1 MKADFTELMASLP
14 LAASARYPHGT
25 PFVQALA
32 RGSMRVELFAPAA
45 AQLGVD
51 IQQPHPQDEL
61 YVVQRGSSGFWLD
74 GEVFQLKVGDV
85 LCVPAGKPHRFEN
98 FSDDFVTWVVFY
110 GPPGGEAP

>member
-51 IQQPHPQDEL
+51 IQQPHAQDEL
-61 YVVQRGSSGFWLD
+61 YVVQARFVRLLARWRGL
-74 GEVFQLKVGDV
+74 
-85 LCVPAGKPHRFEN
+85 AGQ
-98 FSDDFVTWVVFY
+98 
-110 GPPGGEAP
+110 GGRSCCSCPLANLTVSKISATIL

>member
-61 YVVQRGSSGFWLD
+61 YVVQGGSSGWM
-74 GEVFQLKVGDV
+74 
-85 LCVPAGKPHRFEN
+85 ARF
-98 FSDDFVTWVVFY
+98 FSSRSATCCSCPLANLTVSKISATIL
-110 GPPGGEAP
+110 